1 MSRRQLLALLAL
13 SAIWGA
19 SFMFIKVGVRDFE
32 PGALIFIRIGLGAA
46 TLVPVVLVVVGA
58 AESVRSVRG
67 SLGALLVT
75 GAVNSAIPF
84 WLIAW
89 AEQSIDSGLTAIL
102 QACAPLFTALL
113 AWRFSRGQRV
123 TGTRLIG
130 LVIGFAGVALLVGL
144 PGGAADPLAGLAVVL
159 SGLCYSAAALYVGD
173 RLAGIPPLVAS
184 TGAMVA
190 ATVLTA
196 PLGLAQLPSSMPG
209 WKPTVSVVVLGIVG
223 TAVAYIIYYTL
234 IAGAGASR
242 AILVTY
248 LVPSL
253 ALLYGAILLD
263 EPLTLVAVAGLALVL
278 AGVALGTGAVR
289 PAAGRRLASEQP

>member
-1 MSRRQLLALLAL
+1 MSRRQLVALLAL

-19 SFMFIKVGVRDFE
+19 SFMFIKVAVRDFE
-32 PGALIFIRIGLGAA
+32 PGTLIFLRVGLAAA
-46 TLVPVVLVVVGA
+46 TLLPIVLVRTGTT
-58 AESVRSVRG
+58 EIRRHVRG
-67 SLGALLVT
+67 KLGALVVA

-84 WLIAW
+84 WLISW

-123 TGTRLIG
+123 TGARLVG
-130 LVIGFAGVALLVGL
+130 LVIGFVGVALLVGL
-144 PGGAADPLAGLAVVL
+144 PGGAADPLAALAVVL
-159 SGLCYSAAALYVGD
+159 SGLCYAAAALYVGD
-173 RLAGIPPLVAS
+173 RLAGVPPLVAS
-184 TGAMVA
+184 AGALGT
-190 ATVLTA
+190 ATLLTA
-196 PLGLAQLPSSMPG
+196 PLGIAQLPASVPA
-209 WKPTVSVVVLGIVG
+209 WKPTVSALVLGVAG
-223 TAVAYIIYYTL
+223 TAVAYLLYYSL

-253 ALLYGAILLD
+253 ALLYGAVFLD
-263 EPLTLVAVAGLALVL
+263 EQVTLVAVAGLALVL

-289 PAAGRRLASEQP
+289 LADRSRLASERS